1 LVGDNA
7 LATALAEADWMRGVT
22 VERSPSLD
30 VQGTV
35 ETQVIVFT
43 ETAGEKLSAQL
54 LSCVDRDH
62 VVIVAPVTDWHFSKK
77 PLFLVSIPK
86 AGTHLL
92 YELAKALGYQEGI
105 ELPEFP
111 KGQTWY
117 CVEYSNSHTVAAD
130 FFVDT
135 VRRAPFGNRHHPF
148 MRSPTLFIYRH
159 PLDILVS
166 EAHYYHC
173 DGKTAFAGR
182 LSEYDLKERLT
193 RLLDDSWL
201 MGSLRD
207 RIGGFLPWLE
217 FPNVISLS
225 FEELVGAAGG
235 GSEEAQL
242 QLIWSIQLKLQVPGE
257 PEHIAT
263 KVFNTDSATFRSGQ
277 IGGYRKHL
285 PVKSMTDFAKNNTD
299 ILEQLG
305 YPLDGT
311 IGLPTQRKA
320 RRHRRIRYSQI
331 DYERMPLT
339 IERDFLGC
347 NLVRYGGRIYAVPMA
362 AGPVGIDTFSSHTLA
377 ALPFGAS
384 LSELKALLL
393 IGHSQLG
400 QHKQALEQLA
410 DVLKK
415 DNVPGCAVHYWK
427 DTPSSCVVDVYN
439 GFNVVAYRE
448 RYFGIRQS
456 IGPIDLSGCLTDL
469 VQRYEPGDL
478 LVSWSIAELH
488 ADIDGLSTPMRI
500 RQEAATADARVLA
513 AMRALEVKQAGLEE
527 QLLAE
532 RRAATQEI
540 DRVCQE
546 AAMANERALA
556 AMRTLEGKQA
566 GLEEQLLAE
575 RRVAT
580 QEIERVRQE
589 AVTADERTLAVI
601 RVLEEKQ
608 AGLKQRVG
616 EQEKQLGALQ
626 ANWAVRLA
634 RSVVRLLRETK

>member
-1 LVGDNA
+1 MSVKSQLHFAPPTVEAFRDLLSPLWADGVRRIRLVGDNA
-7 LATALAEADWMRGVT
+7 LATALAEADWMRGIA
-22 VERSPSLD
+22 VERDIALD
-30 VQGTV
+30 DEGAV

-111 KGQTWY
+111 NGQTWY

-166 EAHYYHC
+166 EAHYYHR

-182 LSEYDLKERLT
+182 LSEYDLNERLT
-193 RLLDDSWL
+193 RLLDDNWL
-201 MGSLRD
+201 IGSLRD

-257 PEHIAT
+257 PKHIAT

-277 IGGYRKHL
+277 IGGYRMHL
-285 PVKSMTDFAKNNTD
+285 PVRSMTDFAKENAD

-311 IGLPTQRKA
+311 IGLPVHSRE
-320 RRHRRIRYSQI
+320 RRHQRIRYSQI
-331 DYERMPLT
+331 DYEAMPLT
-339 IERDFLGC
+339 IERAFLGC
-347 NLVRYGGRIYAVPMA
+347 NLVKYGGRIYAVPMA
-362 AGPVGIDTFSSHTLA
+362 AGPVEIDTFSPDTLA
-377 ALPFGAS
+377 ALPAGAS

-393 IGHSQLG
+393 IGHSQLE
-400 QHKQALEQLA
+400 QHKQALDQLA
-410 DVLKK
+410 DALKK
-415 DNVPGCAVHYWK
+415 DNVPGCAGQYWK
-427 DTPSSCVVDVYN
+427 DTPTPCVVDVYN

-456 IGPIDLSGCLTDL
+456 IGSIDLSGSLTNL
-469 VQRYEPGDL
+469 VQRYEPGDVV
-478 LVSWSIAELH
+478 VSWSIARLH

-500 RQEAATADARVLA
+500 RQEAVTANELE
-513 AMRALEVKQAGLEE
+513 RAL
-527 QLLAE
+527 
-532 RRAATQEI
+532 QEI
-540 DRVCQE
+540 EQIRQE
-546 AAMANERALA
+546 AATANE
-556 AMRTLEGKQA
+556 QA
-566 GLEEQLLAE
+566 
-575 RRVAT
+575 
-580 QEIERVRQE
+580 
-589 AVTADERTLAVI
+589 LAVI
-601 RVLEEKQ
+601 RVFEKKQ
-608 AGLKQRVG
+608 AELLQRVG
-616 EQEKQLGALQ
+616 EQEEQLCALQ
-626 ANWAVRLA
+626 ANWAVRFA
-634 RSVVRLLRETK
+634 RSVARLLREIK

>member
-7 LATALAEADWMRGVT
+7 LATALAEADWMRGIA
-22 VERSPSLD
+22 VERGIALD
-30 VQGTV
+30 DEGAV
-35 ETQVIVFT
+35 ETNVIVFT
-43 ETAGEKLSAQL
+43 ETAGEKLSSQL

-166 EAHYYHC
+166 EAHYYHR

-193 RLLDDSWL
+193 RLLDDNWL

-263 KVFNTDSATFRSGQ
+263 NVFNTDSATFRSGQ

-285 PVKSMTDFAKNNTD
+285 PVKAMTDFAKNNAD

-305 YPLDGT
+305 YPLDGA
-311 IGLPTQRKA
+311 IGLPAQRKA

-331 DYERMPLT
+331 DYEGMPLT

-362 AGPVGIDTFSSHTLA
+362 AGPVEIDTFSPHTLA
-377 ALPFGAS
+377 ALPAGAS

-393 IGHSQLG
+393 VGHSQLG
-400 QHKQALEQLA
+400 QHKQALDQLA

-415 DNVPGCAVHYWK
+415 DAVPGCAGQYWK
-427 DTPSSCVVDVYN
+427 DTPTPCVVDVYN

-456 IGPIDLSGCLTDL
+456 IGSIDLSGSLTDL
-469 VQRYEPGDL
+469 VQQYEPVDL
-478 LVSWSIAELH
+478 LVSRSIVELQ
-488 ADIDGLSTPMRI
+488 ADIDGLSTPMRV
-500 RQEAATADARVLA
+500 RQEAAIANKRALQKIERVRQESATADERVLV
-513 AMRALEVKQAGLEE
+513 AMRA
-527 QLLAE
+527 
-532 RRAATQEI
+532 
-540 DRVCQE
+540 
-546 AAMANERALA
+546 
-556 AMRTLEGKQA
+556 LEGKQA
-566 GLEEQLLAE
+566 GLEAQLLAE
-575 RRVAT
+575 RRAAT

-634 RSVVRLLRETK
+634 RSVARLLRETK